1 MVLVENIVLHVR
13 KHHLSCALFKNVYD
27 SILARL
33 RVEVLRKSFA
43 FSPILLHF
51 PSHPVFSPT
60 FLSKRTYLSVSI
72 LFLKGDCKTFL
83 F

>member
-13 KHHLSCALFKNVYD
+13 KHHLSCALSKNVYD

-43 FSPILLHF
+43 FSPIHF

>member
-13 KHHLSCALFKNVYD
+13 KHHLSCALSKNVYD

-43 FSPILLHF
+43 FSLNLLHF
-51 PSHPVFSPT
+51 PSHPVFPPR
-60 FLSKRTYLSVSI
+60 FCQKERI
-72 LFLKGDCKTFL
+72 CLFRFCF
-83 F
+83 

>member
-13 KHHLSCALFKNVYD
+13 KHHLSCALSKNVYD
-27 SILARL
+27 CM

>member
-13 KHHLSCALFKNVYD
+13 KHHLSCALSKNVYD

-43 FSPILLHF
+43 FSLNLLHF